1 MKIKLFF
8 LSLLHIVATNAQHA
22 EIDLRDVYN
31 SLPTQ
36 NHEQVVDGI
45 NQLHPSL
52 ISRGISAILV
62 NLPALPVAPNKVD
75 FQFTETINTQK
86 SDNMIT
92 LLWRDAKDIKMSHK
106 ESSMQKFDTA
116 AYQQAYQRYQA
127 ELVIYKKLLKL
138 IDAIQ
143 ANISSLTLKN
153 LNVIHKLNQSLDIA
167 RKKLEEEYF
176 FNNAVHTAR
185 TKLNEI
191 TDEQKSE
198 TSQEGIDKWQFRYR
212 TIGLLSAFLGLAGCY
227 HGSKTENCVN
237 GSYDAGKL
245 VIAIPCAALSAV
257 GIIWGIYNSLYHNWY
272 YQHRVEKAVQ
282 NYTMIKEFNEFEFDS
297 AFENPIAVPMP
308 SNAGM

>member
-8 LSLLHIVATNAQHA
+8 SIVMHSIVSAHVQ

-31 SLPTQ
+31 SLPTK
-36 NHEQVVDGI
+36 NHEHVVDGI

-52 ISRGISAILV
+52 ISKGISAILV
-62 NLPALPVAPNKVD
+62 NLPELPVAPSKDD
-75 FQFTETINTQK
+75 FKFVETTSTQK

-106 ESSMQKFDTA
+106 ESSTQKIDTA
-116 AYQQAYQRYQA
+116 AYQQAFQRYQT
-127 ELVIYKKLLKL
+127 ELAAYNKLLKL

-143 ANISSLTLKN
+143 SNISSLTLRN
-153 LNVIHKLNQSLDIA
+153 LNVIHKLNQALDIA
-167 RKKLEEEYF
+167 RKKLQEEYF

-185 TKLNEI
+185 IKLNEI

-227 HGSKTENCVN
+227 HGSKTENCGN
-237 GSYDAGKL
+237 SSYDTRRI
-245 VIAIPCAALSAV
+245 VIAIPCAALSAA
-257 GIIWGIYNSLYHNWY
+257 GIIWSIYNSLYHHWY

-297 AFENPIAVPMP
+297 AFENPIAVPM
-308 SNAGM
+308 SSSAGI